1 MNSGALIPIFDN
13 IWEAEMHHLKGPKSI
28 TSVAAFAAAFAITT
42 ALSGDL
48 TARADRLAD
57 VKKAG
62 ILHCGV
68 VPGVPGY
75 AFPNKQGK
83 MVGFDID
90 LCRAIAAAVLGDA
103 DKIKTTKMRLPVAFN
118 AMKAGTVDVV
128 THRFTWTFGRDVGQG
143 LDFTRVMVFDGQGF
157 MVRKKLGVKSGM
169 ELDGATFCLTTGAT
183 TEANVSDFFRVHGM
197 KFKQVTFGSMG
208 EAQKAYDQG
217 RCDVFVTDKFGLGA
231 RRLAMTNPN
240 DHIILPETIS
250 NEPISPM
257 VAHGDQV
264 WKDIV
269 VWTFNALISAEEL
282 GITSKNIDQL
292 RDSSKNPWI
301 HRLLGKS
308 GKFGSKI
315 GLGKDWAY
323 RAIKA
328 VGNYGEIWENNLGKH
343 GLGMARGKNEL
354 YTNGGLI
361 IAPPFR

>member
-1 MNSGALIPIFDN
+1 MKRFYKPGLVAGL
-13 IWEAEMHHLKGPKSI
+13 SI
-28 TSVAAFAAAFAITT
+28 MAAAAAAVTT
-42 ALSGDL
+42 LS
-48 TARADRLAD
+48 AAPAKADRLAD

-75 AFPNKQGK
+75 AFPNKEGK
-83 MVGFDID
+83 MVGFDVD
-90 LCRAIAAAVLGDA
+90 LCKAIAAAVLGDA
-103 DKIKTTKMRLPVAFN
+103 NKIKTTKMKLPVAFN

-157 MVRKKLGVKSGM
+157 MVRKKLGVKSGK
-169 ELDGATFCLTTGAT
+169 ELNGATFCLPAGAT
-183 TEANVSDFFRVHGM
+183 TEANVSDYFRIHGM
-197 KFKQVTFGSMG
+197 TFKQVTFGSMG

-231 RRLAMTNPN
+231 RRLAMTNPAE
-240 DHIILPETIS
+240 HMILPETIS

-257 VAHGDQV
+257 VGHGDQV

-282 GITSKNIDQL
+282 GITSKNIDKM
-292 RDSSKNPWI
+292 RAESTNPFVQ
-301 HRLLGKS
+301 RLLGKT
-308 GKFGSKI
+308 GQFGNKI
-315 GLGKDWAY
+315 GLGDDWAY
-323 RAIKA
+323 NAIKA
-328 VGNYGEIWENNLGKH
+328 VGNYGEIWENNFGKH
-343 GLGMARGKNEL
+343 GLGMARGANEL
-354 YTNGGLI
+354 YTNGGLL

>member
-1 MNSGALIPIFDN
+1 MSGQSFSKFFLGAAL
-13 IWEAEMHHLKGPKSI
+13 
-28 TSVAAFAAAFAITT
+28 AAAAT
-42 ALSGDL
+42 AFVSG
-48 TARADRLAD
+48 TAHADRLAD

-75 AFPNKQGK
+75 AFPNKEGK
-83 MVGFDID
+83 MVGFDVD
-90 LCRAIAAAVLGDA
+90 LCKAVAAAVLGDA
-103 DKIKTTKMRLPVAFN
+103 NKIKTTKMKLPVAFN

-157 MVRKKLGVKSGM
+157 MVRKKLGVKSGK
-169 ELDGATFCLTTGAT
+169 ELNGATFCLAAGAT
-183 TEANVSDFFRVHGM
+183 TEANVSDFFRLNGM
-197 KFKQVTFGSMG
+197 TFKQVTFGSMG

-240 DHIILPETIS
+240 EHMILPETIS

-264 WKDIV
+264 WKDII

-282 GITSKNIDQL
+282 GITSKNIDQM
-292 RDSSKNPWI
+292 RASSKNPFVQ
-301 HRLLGKS
+301 RLLGKT
-308 GKFGSKI
+308 GKFGGKI
-315 GLGKDWAY
+315 GLGGDWAY
-323 RAIKA
+323 NAIKA
-328 VGNYGEIWENNLGKH
+328 VGNYGEIWENHLGKN
-343 GLGMARGKNEL
+343 GLGMARGANEL
-354 YTNGGLI
+354 YTKGGLI

>member
-1 MNSGALIPIFDN
+1 MKLLDFKIRPAFTAALALLSFGI
-13 IWEAEMHHLKGPKSI
+13 
-28 TSVAAFAAAFAITT
+28 VASDAK
-42 ALSGDL
+42 
-48 TARADRLAD
+48 ADRLAD

-75 AFPNKQGK
+75 AFPNKEGK

-90 LCRAIAAAVLGDA
+90 LCRAIAAAVLGDSN
-103 DKIKTTKMRLPVAFN
+103 KIKTTKMKLPVAFN

-157 MVRKKLGVKSGM
+157 MVRKKLGVKSGK
-169 ELDGATFCLTTGAT
+169 ELNGATFCLTTGAT
-183 TEANVSDFFRVHGM
+183 TESNVSDFFRTHGM

-231 RRLAMTNPN
+231 RRLAMTNPS

-257 VAHGDQV
+257 VPHGDQV
-264 WKDIV
+264 WRDIV
-269 VWTFNALISAEEL
+269 VWTLNSLISAEEY
-282 GITSKNIDQL
+282 GITSKNIDQM
-292 RDSSKNPWI
+292 RDSSKNPFI
-301 HRLLGKS
+301 QRLLGKT
-308 GKFGSKI
+308 GKFGGKI
-315 GLGKDWAY
+315 GLGNEWAY

-328 VGNYGEIWENNLGKH
+328 VGNYGEIWENHLGKH
-343 GLGMARGKNEL
+343 GLGMPRGKNML
-354 YTNGGLI
+354 YTKGGLL

>member
-1 MNSGALIPIFDN
+1 MKHKIGTGILSGGAL
-13 IWEAEMHHLKGPKSI
+13 ALAAM
-28 TSVAAFAAAFAITT
+28 VAT
-42 ALSGDL
+42 ATGVSS
-48 TARADRLAD
+48 TAHADRLAD

-62 ILHCGV
+62 VLHCGV

-75 AFPNKQGK
+75 AFPNKEGR
-83 MVGFDID
+83 MVGFDVD
-90 LCRAIAAAVLGDA
+90 LCRAIAAAVLGD
-103 DKIKTTKMRLPVAFN
+103 DKKIKTTKMKLPVAFN

-157 MVRKKLGVKSGM
+157 MVRKKLGVTSGKQ
-169 ELDGATFCLTTGAT
+169 LDGATFCLTTGAT
-183 TEANVSDFFRVHGM
+183 TEANVSDFFRSNNM

-231 RRLAMTNPN
+231 RRLAMTNPS

-257 VAHGDQV
+257 VPHGDQV
-264 WKDIV
+264 WRDIV
-269 VWTFNALISAEEL
+269 VWTLNALISAEEL
-282 GITSKNIDQL
+282 GITSQNIDEL
-292 RDSSKNPWI
+292 RSNSKNPWVQ
-301 HRLLGKS
+301 RLLGVS

-315 GLGKDWAY
+315 GLGDEWAY

-328 VGNYGEIWENNLGKH
+328 VGNYAEIWENNLGKK
-343 GLGMARGKNEL
+343 GLGMDRGKNEL
-354 YTNGGLI
+354 YTNGGLL

>member
-1 MNSGALIPIFDN
+1 MKRFYKPGLVAGL
-13 IWEAEMHHLKGPKSI
+13 SI
-28 TSVAAFAAAFAITT
+28 IAAAAAAVMT
-42 ALSGDL
+42 LS
-48 TARADRLAD
+48 AAPAKADRLAD

-75 AFPNKQGK
+75 AFPNKEGK
-83 MVGFDID
+83 MVGFDVD
-90 LCRAIAAAVLGDA
+90 LCKAIAAAVLGDA
-103 DKIKTTKMRLPVAFN
+103 NKIKTTKMKLPVAFN

-157 MVRKKLGVKSGM
+157 MVRKKLGVKSGK
-169 ELDGATFCLTTGAT
+169 ELNGATFCLTAGAT
-183 TEANVSDFFRVHGM
+183 TEANVSDYFRINGM
-197 KFKQVTFGSMG
+197 TFKQVTFGSMG

-231 RRLAMTNPN
+231 RRLAMTNP
-240 DHIILPETIS
+240 DEHMILPETIS

-257 VAHGDQV
+257 VGHGDQV

-282 GITSKNIDQL
+282 GITSKNIDKM
-292 RDSSKNPWI
+292 RATSTNPFVQ
-301 HRLLGKS
+301 RLLGKT
-308 GKFGSKI
+308 GQFGNKI
-315 GLGKDWAY
+315 GLGDDWAY
-323 RAIKA
+323 NAIKA

-343 GLGMARGKNEL
+343 GLGMARGANEL
-354 YTNGGLI
+354 YTNGGLL

>member
-1 MNSGALIPIFDN
+1 MKRTFKSGLVTS
-13 IWEAEMHHLKGPKSI
+13 L
-28 TSVAAFAAAFAITT
+28 SVAAAMAAAIT
-42 ALSGDL
+42 AFSPSQAEAG
-48 TARADRLAD
+48 RLED
-57 VKKAG
+57 VKAAG

-75 AFPNKQGK
+75 AFPNKEGK

-103 DKIKTTKMRLPVAFN
+103 DKIKTTKMKLPVAFN

-157 MVRKKLGVKSGM
+157 MVRKKLGVTSGKQ
-169 ELDGATFCLTTGAT
+169 LNGATFCLTTGAT
-183 TEANVSDFFRVHGM
+183 TESNVSDFFRTHGM
-197 KFKQVTFGSMG
+197 TFKQVTFGSMG

-231 RRLAMTNPN
+231 RRLAMTNP
-240 DHIILPETIS
+240 DEHVILPETIS

-257 VAHGDQV
+257 VPHGDQV
-264 WKDIV
+264 WRDIV
-269 VWTFNALISAEEL
+269 VWTLNALISAEEY
-282 GITSKNIDQL
+282 GVTSKNIDKMAN
-292 RDSSKNPWI
+292 DAKNPFVQ
-301 HRLLGKS
+301 RLLGKT
-308 GKFGSKI
+308 GKFGGKI
-315 GLGKDWAY
+315 GLGPQWAY
-323 RAIKA
+323 RAIKS
-328 VGNYGEIWENNLGKH
+328 VGNYGEIWENHLGKH

-354 YTNGGLI
+354 YTNGGLL

>member
-1 MNSGALIPIFDN
+1 MEARRPIIKHTFSASLAIAL
-13 IWEAEMHHLKGPKSI
+13 LG
-28 TSVAAFAAAFAITT
+28 
-42 ALSGDL
+42 L
-48 TARADRLAD
+48 TAPTVQADRLAD

-157 MVRKKLGVKSGM
+157 MVRKTLGVTSGKQ
-169 ELDGATFCLTTGAT
+169 LDGATFCLTTGAT
-183 TEANVSDFFRVHGM
+183 TEANVSDFFRIHGM

-240 DHIILPETIS
+240 DHMILPETIS

-269 VWTFNALISAEEL
+269 VWTLNAIISAEEL

>member
-1 MNSGALIPIFDN
+1 MKRFYKPGLVAGL
-13 IWEAEMHHLKGPKSI
+13 SI
-28 TSVAAFAAAFAITT
+28 VAAAAAAVTT
-42 ALSGDL
+42 LSA
-48 TARADRLAD
+48 TPAKADRLAD

-75 AFPNKQGK
+75 AFPNKEGK

-90 LCRAIAAAVLGDA
+90 LCKAIAAAVLGDA
-103 DKIKTTKMRLPVAFN
+103 NKIKTTKMKLPVAFN

-157 MVRKKLGVKSGM
+157 MVRKKLGVKSGK
-169 ELDGATFCLTTGAT
+169 ELNGATFCLTTGAT
-183 TEANVSDFFRVHGM
+183 TESNVSDFFRTHGM
-197 KFKQVTFGSMG
+197 TFKQVTFGSMG

-231 RRLAMTNPN
+231 RRLAMTNP
-240 DHIILPETIS
+240 DEHVILPETIS

-257 VAHGDQV
+257 VPHGDQV

-269 VWTFNALISAEEL
+269 VWTLNALIAAEEY
-282 GITSKNIDQL
+282 GVTSKNIDTMAN
-292 RDSSKNPWI
+292 DAKNPFVQ
-301 HRLLGKS
+301 RLLGKT
-308 GKFGSKI
+308 GKFGGKI
-315 GLGKDWAY
+315 GLGPQWAY
-323 RAIKA
+323 RAIKS
-328 VGNYGEIWENNLGKH
+328 VGNYGEIWENHLGKH